1 LRNLDEEYQIA
12 VYKSVRQAAAKLGIS
27 VVCVQ
32 GALEDRIPA
41 NTLLS
46 GGMDTAFFPPDVIG
60 VDGVL
65 LLSSV
70 IVDYTHLDAGT
81 VDPEAPPQTSTFPL
95 VSVGSYLPQVP
106 SVIVD
111 SKKAMEQIIT
121 HIVNV
126 HGARKI
132 LYIGGQINTLDDR
145 VRAAAFSDACAGKG
159 FAADF
164 PPIQGSAAHGEF
176 HETSGMMVMRD
187 YIASHENDVLDA
199 VIAANDSM
207 AIGAHKIL
215 QEHPLW
221 KKCAVTGFDDTPSS
235 RLEIPALTT
244 VRQPFEL
251 FGEAAVR
258 TLSDVIAGK
267 ETAALATFD
276 AEPCIRR
283 SCGCRYEAA
292 EMVTG
297 TAEMRDELNQQSRY
311 THHLSTFGQQLATI
325 TTVNEL
331 IPHLQFFLT
340 NLAVRSFYLFLN
352 DTPSAHVQ
360 YNTRLIF
367 EHSKAESVNVNG
379 NITDLKKFFA
389 AIARRAESVCLYH
402 LRSGTEYLGFIVYDA
417 DDTMLAHMCNAAI
430 FIVNTI
436 KRLQVFALESRLKL
450 EAEVLRISELERLRF
465 SMDLHDDIC
474 QRLAGISMFAR
485 SLTTGL
491 SPESLLPELSEMI
504 DETLQRTRR
513 YAHDSFPM
521 ELDTIGLKEAV
532 HSLCRTLSKQS
543 NCRITT
549 TWNAPEQLPL
559 STAEEINLYR
569 IVQEALQNAV
579 KHSGGDR
586 IHVSVAQA
594 DDEGQ
599 SPQAKTLVVSVRD
612 NGRGAPVNAESP
624 IPAGKKER
632 GGLGLMSM
640 RFRANQLGADYVFDS
655 NSTGTRVEIRMQV
668 HAGGRNQK

>member
-12 VYKSVRQAAAKLGIS
+12 VYKNVRQAAAAHGMS

-41 NTLLS
+41 NTLLC
-46 GGMDTAFFPPDVIG
+46 GGMDTVFFPPDVIG

-70 IVDYTHLDAGT
+70 IVDYTLVDATGN
-81 VDPEAPPQTSTFPL
+81 DQDATSVCFPL
-95 VSVGSYLPQVP
+95 VSVGCYLPQVP
-106 SVIVD
+106 SVTVD

-121 HIVNV
+121 HIVTV
-126 HGARKI
+126 HGAHKL
-132 LYIGGQINTLDDR
+132 LYIGGQTNTLDDR
-145 VRAAAFSDACAGKG
+145 VRAAAFNDACEGKG

-164 PPIQGSAAHGEF
+164 PPIHGSVAHGEF

-215 QEHPLW
+215 QEHSLW
-221 KKCAVTGFDDTPSS
+221 KNCAITGFDDTPSS

-251 FGEAAVR
+251 LGEAAVC
-258 TLSDVIAGK
+258 TLLDVVEGK
-267 ETAALATFD
+267 EAVPLTTLD
-276 AEPCIRR
+276 AELCIRR
-283 SCGCRYEAA
+283 SCGCSGES
-292 EMVTG
+292 ESTETMPD
-297 TAEMRDELNQQSRY
+297 TAEMRYESNQQARY

-352 DTPSAHVQ
+352 DTPSTHVQ
-360 YNTRLIF
+360 YNARLVF
-367 EHSKAESVNVNG
+367 EHSKAESVNANG
-379 NITDLKKFFA
+379 NITDYKKFFA
-389 AIARRAESVCLYH
+389 AIARRGESVCLYH
-402 LRSGTEYLGFIVYDA
+402 LRSGTEYLGLIVYDA
-417 DDTMLAHMCNAAI
+417 DDTMHAHICNAAI

-532 HSLCRTLSKQS
+532 HALCRTLAKQS
-543 NCRITT
+543 NCRIDAA
-549 TWNAPEQLPL
+549 WNAPGNLPL
-559 STAEEINLYR
+559 TTAQEINLYR
-569 IVQEALQNAV
+569 IIQEALQNAV
-579 KHSGGDR
+579 KHSGGNH
-586 IHVSVAQA
+586 IQVNVTQA
-594 DDEGQ
+594 DDL
-599 SPQAKTLVVSVRD
+599 LVVSVSD
-612 NGRGAPVNAESP
+612 NGKGAPLNAESP

-640 RFRANQLGADYVFDS
+640 RFRANQLGADYTFDS
-655 NSTGTRVEIRMQV
+655 NSTGTRVEVRMRV
-668 HAGGRNQK
+668 HAN